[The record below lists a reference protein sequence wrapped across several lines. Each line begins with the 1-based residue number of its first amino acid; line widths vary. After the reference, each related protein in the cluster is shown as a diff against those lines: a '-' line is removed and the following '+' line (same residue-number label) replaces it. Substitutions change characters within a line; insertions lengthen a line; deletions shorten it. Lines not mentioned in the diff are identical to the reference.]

1 MKKNTSNKKPVKVNS
16 PYEAARLLRLQ
27 HMFTAMT
34 VIAVLMAVLI
44 TVAGI
49 TKLARNI
56 SAKIEASR
64 TTGTVVPIISTEN
77 SFTTV
82 ASLHTELL
90 PENPEADS
98 MFGPLKE
105 LPEAEVKN
113 PEHFE
118 VRGLYVG
125 SGGKIDS
132 AIDLCKKSELN
143 TIVLDLK
150 NEYGIPYMSKNATA
164 RKIGYVWD
172 NYVLKEMIDKCHSN
186 GLRIIGRIVSFN
198 DSTAAKKFPDR
209 AIKDESGEMVLFSS
223 EGKRPFLSPYNRENW
238 DYLIELAEEA
248 ASFGIDEIQYDYVR
262 FPVGYKNDRTPYYG
276 AEGTFPTKA
285 EAINRFLQEARIR
298 LQDKMG
304 VPVSADI
311 FGTVLTSAVDARI
324 IGQEFET
331 LGMTGIDSCCPMVYP
346 SHYALGTRL
355 GGKVFPYPDKE
366 PYLIVYSVLYSCQD
380 IYMQKGF
387 TKVRPY
393 IQSFTA
399 SYIGKGNYIHYGYN
413 EINAQIKACKDLG
426 INEFILWDPSVNYP
440 AGKYDGNMLVETD

>member
-56 SAKIEASR
+56 SAKIEASK

-90 PENPEADS
+90 PDNPEADS

-105 LPEAEVKN
+105 LPEAEVKT

-209 AIKDESGEMVLFSS
+209 AIRDADGEMVLFSS

-238 DYLIELAEEA
+238 EYLIELAEEA

-399 SYIGKGNYIHYGYN
+399 SYIGKGNYIHYGYP